1 MNEKPASDSGFFYW
15 VFMGLRNSSLPLEP
29 DYSIKT
35 NENILWK
42 ILMAWLADQ
51 RSANGKRCR
60 KNNPNLTIVIHLRFY
75 SSTDGFSFA
84 ASCPPLIVCLFLG
97 LLVSISFLLRLHLL
111 GIVSPINKEKRRR
124 QRNIGRPL
132 LLITDH
138 QPIAPL
144 DSPLVS
150 LGNGGSK
157 VLRNKDQD
165 S

>member
-1 MNEKPASDSGFFYW
+1 LTGKFRPALEALTNDFLFHLLFGKSFVGKPAQG
-15 VFMGLRNSSLPLEP
+15 RQ
-29 DYSIKT
+29 DYS
-35 NENILWK
+35 WFFHY
-42 ILMAWLADQ
+42 M
-51 RSANGKRCR
+51 R
-60 KNNPNLTIVIHLRFY
+60 
-75 SSTDGFSFA
+75 FSF
-84 ASCPPLIVCLFLG
+84 PFLG

-157 VLRNKDQD
+157 ERKEKETIVEQLGN
-165 S
+165 